1 MIPRIGRAHQ
11 ISQQIT
17 TYLTTL
23 KDRGFSGDLTT
34 SYAECLSMATDNSI
48 YQLTPQA
55 VVYPRS
61 TSDVQLLAK
70 LAIDKQFQSL
80 TFTPRGGGTGT
91 NGQALT
97 EGIVVDM
104 SRYMQKILQ
113 INVAE
118 KWVRVEAGVIK
129 DQLNQ
134 FLAPYG
140 YFFSPEL
147 STSNRATLGGM
158 INTDASGQ
166 GSLVYG
172 KTSDHVLS
180 VKAILLGGEVLETY
194 PMTVELAE
202 RFSQQQSTIGRI
214 YSTVYHHYRQQR
226 QLILAKFPRLNRF
239 LTGYD
244 LRHVFDDTMT
254 QFDLTRI
261 LTGSEG
267 TLAFITEAKLNI
279 TPLPKI
285 RRLVNIKYDSFDSA
299 LRNAPVMVAAKALS
313 VETVDTKILSLA
325 PDDIIWHSGSKLI
338 NDVDDKKLSALNI
351 VEFSGD
357 SEEKINQQL
366 TRLCSQLDK
375 LIQAGNSG
383 ILDYHICHQ
392 LADIENIY
400 TMRKKAVGLLANTK
414 GLAKPIPFVEDTCV
428 PPEHLADYIAE
439 FRVLL
444 DRNNLAY
451 GMFGHVDAGVLH
463 VRPVMDMCDPQ
474 QEVLMKQISDQIAQL
489 TAKYGGL
496 LWGEH
501 GKGFR
506 SAYGPQFFG
515 EKLYQIFCQI
525 KTAFYP
531 FNQLNPGKICSSIN
545 VALPLMPIDAVKR
558 GTYDRTI
565 PIKVRE
571 TFEQVMACNGNG
583 LCFNFDV
590 NSPMCPSMKISQQR
604 IHSPKGRATLMREWL
619 RLQVKQGVN
628 LALFAEDIN
637 SYKLSW
643 PQKITRLYH
652 TLRAKSGQYDFSHE
666 VKEAM
671 AGCLACKACSTQCP
685 VKIDIPSFRAK
696 FLALYYSRY
705 LRPISDYV
713 VANIE
718 LTLPLMAK

>member
-34 SYAECLSMATDNSI
+34 SYAERLSMATDNSI

-214 YSTVYHHYRQQR
+214 YSTVYHHCRQQR

-325 PDDIIWHSGSKLI
+325 RDDIIWHSVSKLI

-400 TMRKKAVGLLANTK
+400 TNEKK
-414 GLAKPIPFVEDTCV
+414 
-428 PPEHLADYIAE
+428 
-439 FRVLL
+439 
-444 DRNNLAY
+444 
-451 GMFGHVDAGVLH
+451 
-463 VRPVMDMCDPQ
+463 
-474 QEVLMKQISDQIAQL
+474 S
-489 TAKYGGL
+489 
-496 LWGEH
+496 
-501 GKGFR
+501 
-506 SAYGPQFFG
+506 
-515 EKLYQIFCQI
+515 
-525 KTAFYP
+525 
-531 FNQLNPGKICSSIN
+531 
-545 VALPLMPIDAVKR
+545 
-558 GTYDRTI
+558 
-565 PIKVRE
+565 
-571 TFEQVMACNGNG
+571 
-583 LCFNFDV
+583 
-590 NSPMCPSMKISQQR
+590 
-604 IHSPKGRATLMREWL
+604 
-619 RLQVKQGVN
+619 
-628 LALFAEDIN
+628 
-637 SYKLSW
+637 SW
-643 PQKITRLYH
+643 PV
-652 TLRAKSGQYDFSHE
+652 G
-666 VKEAM
+666 
-671 AGCLACKACSTQCP
+671 
-685 VKIDIPSFRAK
+685 
-696 FLALYYSRY
+696 
-705 LRPISDYV
+705 
-713 VANIE
+713 
-718 LTLPLMAK
+718 